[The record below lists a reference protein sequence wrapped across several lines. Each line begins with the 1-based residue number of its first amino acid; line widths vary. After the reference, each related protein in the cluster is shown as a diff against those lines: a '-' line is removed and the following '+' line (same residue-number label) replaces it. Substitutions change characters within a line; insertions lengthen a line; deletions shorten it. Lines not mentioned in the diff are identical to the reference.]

1 MIVFV
6 ILLTGVFYL
15 SLQEFSSTKSKLK
28 WSSGDSSVY
37 ISSRTQPSR
46 DDLGKQLRKLLPWR
60 KSQMASLDKDTRR
73 VVEDFLS
80 SGSDF
85 RSKLTIDKFQK
96 LLDSLD
102 LKIVLVPR

>member
-1 MIVFV
+1 M
-6 ILLTGVFYL
+6 
-15 SLQEFSSTKSKLK
+15 SLQEPSSTKSKLK
-28 WSSGDSSVY
+28 WSPGDSSLN
-37 ISSRTQPSR
+37 IHSRSHHQNR
-46 DDLGKQLRKLLPWR
+46 DDLGKQLRKMLPWR
-60 KSQMASLDKDTRR
+60 KNQMASLDKDTRR